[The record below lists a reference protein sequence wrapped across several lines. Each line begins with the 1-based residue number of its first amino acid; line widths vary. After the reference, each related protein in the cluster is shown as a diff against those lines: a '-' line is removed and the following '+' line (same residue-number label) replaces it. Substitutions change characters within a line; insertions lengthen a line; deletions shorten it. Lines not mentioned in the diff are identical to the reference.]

1 MTHRTQP
8 PDFFTTTPWS
18 KIFGFQILIL
28 CGMPLLS
35 NLWKDMG
42 FSRSE
47 ALDALL
53 PLVISTISNLGD
65 PHTQNMATGPI
76 TRGDLGT
83 VTSHLEILQSH
94 KEEVL
99 PLYVQLG
106 ASMTQLAQEQG
117 YITNEIATTFK
128 ELFEKYTDGKLMT
141 KGSKFSAEE

>member
-1 MTHRTQP
+1 
-8 PDFFTTTPWS
+8 
-18 KIFGFQILIL
+18 
-28 CGMPLLS
+28 
-35 NLWKDMG
+35 
-42 FSRSE
+42 
-47 ALDALL
+47 
-53 PLVISTISNLGD
+53 
-65 PHTQNMATGPI
+65 MATGPI